1 MKIGNDERIRFLSDG
16 SCMSFCSFF
25 LVVATAFPPD
35 GGDLGE
41 RGLKGENLGRDGP
54 GSSDFKRRSMST
66 RSHTLIA

>member
-1 MKIGNDERIRFLSDG
+1 
-16 SCMSFCSFF
+16 MSFCSFF